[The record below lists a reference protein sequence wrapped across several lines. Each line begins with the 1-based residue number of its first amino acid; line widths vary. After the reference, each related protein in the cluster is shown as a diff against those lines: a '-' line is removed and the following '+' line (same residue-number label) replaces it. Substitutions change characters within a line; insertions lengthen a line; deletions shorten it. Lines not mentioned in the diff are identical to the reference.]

1 MRIGMNVG
9 GDVTGTPVA
18 PIEIATQARA
28 AEDAGF
34 PAVWATHVA
43 RGTDTLPAMAV
54 AGVQTRSV
62 DLGIAVVPTYPRHP
76 HALAQTAA
84 TVQSLCGGRF
94 TLGIGVS
101 HRPVIEGALGLDYAS
116 PAAHMR
122 EYLQVLGPLL
132 ATGEVSHRGR
142 FYNVEANVQVVGAS
156 PVSVV
161 VAALGPKMIEVAGT
175 YSDGTV
181 TWMAGAR
188 GIADIATALA
198 KAAAAAGRPA
208 PRIIAGIPVALCD
221 DVDAGREAVLT
232 TFARYDTLANYQGQY
247 EREGSAGIV
256 DQVVYGPEEVVLR
269 RLTEL
274 RDAGA
279 TELWPVPFAV
289 GADGAESI
297 ARTTAFLAAL
307 APEI

>member
-9 GDVTGTPVA
+9 GDVIGAPVA
-18 PIEIATQARA
+18 PIQIAADARA
-28 AEDAGF
+28 AQDAGF

-54 AGVQTRSV
+54 AGAQTRTV

-76 HALAQTAA
+76 HALAQAAA
-84 TVQSLCGGRF
+84 TVQALCGGRF

-101 HRPVIEGALGLDYAS
+101 HRPVIEAALGLEYAS

-132 ATGEVSHRGR
+132 TTGEVSHHGR
-142 FYNVEANVQVVGAS
+142 FYNVEASFNVVGTS

-188 GIADIATALA
+188 GIADIATALS

-208 PRIIAGIPVALCD
+208 PRIIAGIPVAVCD
-221 DVDAGREAVLT
+221 DAPAGREAVLS

-256 DQVVYGPEEVVLR
+256 DQVVYGSEEVVLG
-269 RLTEL
+269 RLREF

-279 TELWPVPFAV
+279 TELWPVPFSV
-289 GADGAESI
+289 GSAAAGSI
-297 ARTTAFLAAL
+297 ARTTAFLATL
-307 APEI
+307 TPEI